1 MSEKE
6 QPQGGTS
13 WDAATVD
20 SSVVERL
27 NEYEQGF
34 REERAEAKAKR
45 ESKAE
50 IEEQVEVNNVTDPSR
65 VYTPQERPQYEQPEA
80 VAEVAEPTPAT
91 CRRLMKRSAEPHGC
105 KNSAASSAHRS
116 NTKPSPSNRATV
128 WAKSNSSY
136 PGERAGAN
144 KKARIC
150 GLFLGVALDCAIQQ
164 PRKRHS

>member
-65 VYTPQERPQYEQPEA
+65 VYTPQERPQYEQPGA
-80 VAEVAEPTPAT
+80 VAEVAEPDAGDVPQVDEEVSRAA
-91 CRRLMKRSAEPHGC
+91 RLQELRGQLGAPLEHE
-105 KNSAASSAHRS
+105 A
-116 NTKPSPSNRATV
+116 KPIESGDRL
-128 WAKSNSSY
+128 
-136 PGERAGAN
+136 GEI
-144 KKARIC
+144 K
-150 GLFLGVALDCAIQQ
+150 QQ
-164 PRKRHS
+164 LSGGNELER